1 MSPDDKGYRA
11 IDEHEQT
18 FSPIAEQ
25 ADCICE
31 VEQIACVSKMERLGS
46 VT

>member
-25 ADCICE
+25 ADCI
-31 VEQIACVSKMERLGS
+31 AKSSRLLVSRRWKDLGA
-46 VT
+46 